1 MTVGVGVA
9 FAAAGGP
16 CGRRGPNSGRMNRSA
31 TVPTA
36 AGTFSP
42 QRPLLRTDGH
52 GYSPAVLQILV
63 EAAGRLPSF
72 ADAAFALH
80 LAGVDISPRHLGRVA
95 QEIGAEM
102 AQARDDKATENRRR
116 QLPPWA

>member
-1 MTVGVGVA
+1 VVDLQYFSLRLSCQGLVEVFEERLNSLFHSSGS
-9 FAAAGGP
+9 AA
-16 CGRRGPNSGRMNRSA
+16 SRSA

-42 QRPLLRTDGH
+42 QRPLLRRNGH
-52 GYSPAVLQILV
+52 GYSPAVLPMVV

-80 LAGVDISPRHLGRVA
+80 L
-95 QEIGAEM
+95 
-102 AQARDDKATENRRR
+102 TR
-116 QLPPWA
+116 QMRAIPEGE